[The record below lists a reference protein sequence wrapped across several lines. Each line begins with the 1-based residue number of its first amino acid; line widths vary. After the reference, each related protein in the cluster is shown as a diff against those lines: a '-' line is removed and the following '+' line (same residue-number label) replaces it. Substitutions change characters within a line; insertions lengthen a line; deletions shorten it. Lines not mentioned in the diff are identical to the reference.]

1 VRDENNDHTVVTRHD
16 PLLGGVVA
24 NRFRIQEKIAAGGFG
39 AIYRAAHIASGHE
52 VAIKVLHPQLAAD
65 PNVIARFRR
74 EGTTLSKLR
83 APHTVTTYEFGEAS
97 DGMLY
102 IVMELLKGVSLHER
116 LRERGML
123 PWREALQIARAI
135 CISLAEAHAL
145 GIVHRDLKPANI
157 HLESR
162 GNADYVKVLDF
173 GIAKI
178 KRGSTTD
185 EQPELTNAGQMIG
198 TIDYMSPEQI
208 LGGQPD
214 GRSDIFTLGIL
225 LFEMCAGRRPF
236 AESATPTSMLAALL
250 TQVPPRLSTFV
261 PVPHSLDNIVARCLL
276 REASER
282 FRDVNELSDEIDR
295 VLLSSSDDGATRTI
309 AIGLHMQKWEDEEA
323 TVMADAEYGPSA
335 ERSSSRRLNTLE
347 SPIPPAP
354 RPSKTPQPVIV
365 TPPPQRTH
373 PPTPAPPQRT
383 PGPQRVQPAPFTPG
397 PQRAHPPT
405 PSPPQRTPG
414 PQRVHPPTP
423 SPPQRTPGPQRSHQP
438 TPFPPYPFPPP
449 APDAQ
454 AHVPRPLP
462 APPSQQH
469 VPYAQWQAQQQPQRQ
484 PTPPVAQPVINPS
497 AQQIPVDN
505 SGWQVPKAGRA
516 SQPMDP
522 SAWQSYAGNATYMP
536 PGDPGRQSQ
545 PFIPP
550 GSPNFIPA
558 DRDRGSGPITPGPGA
573 MKTYD
578 PNRDATVGRIIWIV
592 ALLIVAGIGFAI
604 YQVLS

>member
-1 VRDENNDHTVVTRHD
+1 MTRHD

-83 APHTVTTYEFGEAS
+83 APHTVTTYEFGETA

-116 LRERGML
+116 LRERVML

-162 GNADYVKVLDF
+162 GDADYVKVLDF

-250 TQVPPRLSTFV
+250 TQTPPRLSTFV
-261 PVPHSLDNIVARCLL
+261 PVPHSLDKIVAKCLM
-276 REASER
+276 REAAER
-282 FRDVNELSDEIDR
+282 FTDVGVLSDEIDR

-323 TVMADAEYGPSA
+323 TVMADAEYPSV

-347 SPIPPAP
+347 SSIPPAP

-365 TPPPQRTH
+365 TPPPRAR

-383 PGPQRVQPAPFTPG
+383 PGPQRMHPPTSPPQRTPG

-414 PQRVHPPTP
+414 PQRMHPPTP
-423 SPPQRTPGPQRSHQP
+423 SPPQHTPGPQRMHPP
-438 TPFPPYPFPPP
+438 TPFPPYPYPPVQ
-449 APDAQ
+449 PDAQ
-454 AHVPRPLP
+454 AHVPRPFP
-462 APPSQQH
+462 PPPSQQH
-469 VPYAQWQAQQQPQRQ
+469 IPYPQWQAQQQPQPRQ
-484 PTPPVAQPVINPS
+484 STPAVPQPVINPS

-536 PGDPGRQSQ
+536 PGGDPGRPSQ

-573 MKTYD
+573 IKTYD

-592 ALLIVAGIGFAI
+592 ALLIVAGLGIAI

>member
-1 VRDENNDHTVVTRHD
+1 VGNDHNDHTVVTRHD

-39 AIYRAAHIASGHE
+39 AIYRAAHMASGHE

-116 LRERGML
+116 LRECGSL

-162 GNADYVKVLDF
+162 GDADYVKVLDF

-250 TQVPPRLSTFV
+250 TQTPPKLSAFV

-276 REASER
+276 REAAER
-282 FRDVNELSDEIDR
+282 FANVSELSDEIDR
-295 VLLSSSDDGATRTI
+295 VLMSSSDDGATRTI

-323 TVMADAEYGPSA
+323 TVMADAEYRPSP
-335 ERSSSRRLNTLE
+335 ERVSRPPNTLE
-347 SPIPPAP
+347 SPVPPAP
-354 RPSKTPQPVIV
+354 RPSKTPQPLIV
-365 TPPPQRTH
+365 TPPPQRAH
-373 PPTPAPPQRT
+373 PPTPGPPQRAHPPTPQPPQPRGPQRT
-383 PGPQRVQPAPFTPG
+383 PGPQRT
-397 PQRAHPPT
+397 
-405 PSPPQRTPG
+405 
-414 PQRVHPPTP
+414 
-423 SPPQRTPGPQRSHQP
+423 HQP
-438 TPFPPYPFPPP
+438 TPFPPYPFPPAP
-449 APDAQ
+449 PDAQ
-454 AHVPRPLP
+454 AHVPRPFP

-469 VPYAQWQAQQQPQRQ
+469 VPYPQWQAQQQQPRQPPPARQ
-484 PTPPVAQPVINPS
+484 PTPAVPQPVINPS
-497 AQQIPVDN
+497 AQIPVDN
-505 SGWQVPKAGRA
+505 SGWQVPQAGRP

-522 SAWQSYAGNATYMP
+522 SAWQAYAGNATYMP
-536 PGDPGRQSQ
+536 PGDMGRQSQ

-558 DRDRGSGPITPGPGA
+558 DRDRGSGPITPGPGT

-592 ALLIVAGIGFAI
+592 ALLIVAGLGFAI

>member
-1 VRDENNDHTVVTRHD
+1 VRDDHNEHTVVQRQD
-16 PLLGGVVA
+16 LLLGGVVA
-24 NRFRIQEKIAAGGFG
+24 NRFRIREKIAAGGFG
-39 AIYRAAHIASGHE
+39 AIYRAEHMASGHE

-65 PNVIARFRR
+65 PNVVARFNR

-83 APHTVTTYEFGEAS
+83 APHTVTTYEFGEAP

-157 HLESR
+157 HLETR
-162 GNADYVKVLDF
+162 GDADYVKVLDF

-178 KRGSTTD
+178 KRGSSTD

-208 LGGQPD
+208 LGGHPD

-225 LFEMCAGRRPF
+225 LFEMIAGRRPF

-250 TQVPPRLSTFV
+250 TTVPPRLMTFA
-261 PVPHSLDNIVARCLL
+261 PVPSSLDALVAKCLM
-276 REASER
+276 REANDR
-282 FRDVNELSDEIDR
+282 FANVEELGEEMDR
-295 VLLSSSDDGATRTI
+295 ILMSSSDDGATRTI
-309 AIGLHMQKWEDEEA
+309 AIGIHTQKWEDEEA
-323 TVMADAEYGPSA
+323 TVMADADARVVSQGAANRPSQ
-335 ERSSSRRLNTLE
+335 RRPINTLE
-347 SPIPPAP
+347 SPAPPVP
-354 RPSKTPQPVIV
+354 RPSHTPKPLIVTPRPNTPQPA
-365 TPPPQRTH
+365 RSH
-373 PPTPAPPQRT
+373 PPTPTPPPR
-383 PGPQRVQPAPFTPG
+383 R
-397 PQRAHPPT
+397 HE
-405 PSPPQRTPG
+405 
-414 PQRVHPPTP
+414 
-423 SPPQRTPGPQRSHQP
+423 P

-449 APDAQ
+449 QQQ
-454 AHVPRPLP
+454 A
-462 APPSQQH
+462 APPQFPPQQPH
-469 VPYAQWQAQQQPQRQ
+469 VPYPQWQQQQQPQPQRH
-484 PTPPVAQPVINPS
+484 PTPAVPQPVINPS

-505 SGWQVPKAGRA
+505 SGWQVPRAGRP

-522 SAWQSYAGNATYMP
+522 SAWNAYAGNATYTP

-545 PFIPP
+545 PYIPP
-550 GSPNFIPA
+550 GAPSFGPA
-558 DRDRGSGPITPGPGA
+558 PVHDRGSGPITPGPGA

-578 PNRDATVGRIIWIV
+578 PNRDAAVGRIVWILALVVV
-592 ALLIVAGIGFAI
+592 AVIGIVI
-604 YQVLS
+604 YSIVS

>member
-1 VRDENNDHTVVTRHD
+1 VRDDNDHTVVQRHD

-39 AIYRAAHIASGHE
+39 AIYRAAHIASGHD

-83 APHTVTTYEFGEAS
+83 APHTVTTYEFGETA

-102 IVMELLKGVSLHER
+102 IVMELLRGVSLHER

-157 HLESR
+157 HLETR
-162 GNADYVKVLDF
+162 GDADYVKVLDF

-178 KRGSTTD
+178 KRGTTTD

-208 LGGQPD
+208 LGGAPD

-250 TQVPPRLSTFV
+250 TQTPPKLSTFV
-261 PVPHSLDNIVARCLL
+261 PVPSSLDNIVARCLL
-276 REASER
+276 REAGER
-282 FRDVNELSDEIDR
+282 WANVNELADEIDR
-295 VLLSSSDDGATRTI
+295 VLMSSSDDGATRTI
-309 AIGLHMQKWEDEEA
+309 AIGLHTQRWEDEEA
-323 TVMADAEYGPSA
+323 TVMADAEYTPSVQ
-335 ERSSSRRLNTLE
+335 RPSVNTLE

-354 RPSKTPQPVIV
+354 RPSKTPQPVRV
-365 TPPPQRTH
+365 TPPPQRQH
-373 PPTPAPPQRT
+373 PPTPQPPQRT
-383 PGPQRVQPAPFTPG
+383 PPPQRQH
-397 PQRAHPPT
+397 QPT
-405 PSPPQRTPG
+405 PSPLQRM
-414 PQRVHPPTP
+414 HP
-423 SPPQRTPGPQRSHQP
+423 P

-449 APDAQ
+449 AQSPE
-454 AHVPRPLP
+454 AHAPRPFP
-462 APPSQQH
+462 PPPSQQH
-469 VPYAQWQAQQQPQRQ
+469 VPYPQWAAQQQQPPQRQ
-484 PTPPVAQPVINPS
+484 PTPAVPQPVINPS
-497 AQQIPVDN
+497 AQIPVDN
-505 SGWQVPKAGRA
+505 SGWQVPKAGRP
-516 SQPMDP
+516 SQMDP
-522 SAWQSYAGNATYMP
+522 SAWQSYAGNANYQP
-536 PGDPGRQSQ
+536 PNDPGRQSQ
-545 PFIPP
+545 PYIPP

-558 DRDRGSGPITPGPGA
+558 DRGSGPITPGPGT
-573 MKTYD
+573 MKSYD
-578 PNRDATVGRIIWIV
+578 PNRDAAVGRIIWIV
-592 ALLIVAGIGFAI
+592 VILIVVAIGFAV